1 MKQKK
6 SVIES
11 VKSYFL
17 DRKSKNSKEI
27 SEQENLENS
36 ANQKIIK

>member
-27 SEQENLENS
+27 SDQEILENS